1 MSAMARSGGVL
12 STFFSRRNVK
22 RGPWNRWRR
31 GFILGY
37 AILIPLALHNYI
49 DWLSAGMAAGL
60 IALMLTPV
68 FEENVYASPRY
79 GIAAIAFFLLFL
91 LVPVKTILYGG
102 MACTVLFFRES
113 FYGRTEQTVPFLIL
127 LLSPI
132 SEYAM
137 NLFSFP
143 VRLQLTALAGKM
155 IGSMGVSVRV
165 AGNMLTDK
173 RHEFS
178 VDPACMGLHMLQLS
192 LLTGI
197 ILMNFYQ
204 SGQHR
209 RLGAGTILI
218 LLILITGL
226 NVLANL
232 CRIVCLVLWS
242 ILPDN
247 PMHGLMGMFCLVL
260 YVFLPMIPLTRWAVR
275 RYGAPVEKVTASPPR
290 PLKGKLKAPRSPRL
304 LAGNILAGS
313 CLLVAVPV
321 SLVHDRR
328 QQGPDKGQVSVPD
341 YTTRSLGGH
350 ILQLNNSRSLVYI
363 KPIPDFYYTDHLPSI
378 CWQGN
383 GYAFHFVQEERI
395 GSWLLYTGL
404 LQNGTDTLYTAWWYD
419 NGSQHT
425 ISQLDWRVDVLRG
438 GRKYSVVNIT
448 TANRK
453 DLEHEIRNVLEN
465 NPFREVIERN
475 Q

>member
-1 MSAMARSGGVL
+1 MSFFAR
-12 STFFSRRNVK
+12 RYVK
-22 RGPWNRWRR
+22 KGPWNRWRR

-37 AILIPLALHNYI
+37 AILVPLALHNYI

-68 FEENVYASPRY
+68 FEEAVYTSPRY

-91 LVPVKTILYGG
+91 LIPVKTILYLG

-113 FYGRTEQTVPFLIL
+113 FYGRTEHTVPFLIL

-132 SEYAM
+132 AEYVM

-143 VRLQLTALAGKM
+143 IRLQLTALAGKM
-155 IGSMGVSVRV
+155 IGSLGMPVQV
-165 AGNMLTDK
+165 AGNMLTNK
-173 RHEFS
+173 GHEFS

-204 SGQHR
+204 KRQHR
-209 RLGAGTILI
+209 RLNTGGILI
-218 LLILITGL
+218 LLALITGL

-232 CRIVCLVLWS
+232 CRIVCLVLWG

-247 PMHGLMGMFCLVL
+247 PMHGLIGMLCMVL
-260 YVFLPMIPLTRWAVR
+260 YILLPMIPLTRWAVR
-275 RYGAPVEKVTASPPR
+275 RYGAPVKKASPPGS
-290 PLKGKLKAPRSPRL
+290 PPRSPWL

-313 CLLVAVPV
+313 CLLVAVPI
-321 SLVHDRR
+321 SLVHDRS
-328 QQGPDKGQVSVPD
+328 QLEPDKGLVSVPG
-341 YTTRSLGGH
+341 YTTRNLCGH

-363 KPIPDFYYTDHLPSI
+363 KPIPDFYYTDHLPAI

-383 GYAFHFVQEERI
+383 GYAFHFLQEERI
-395 GSWLLYTGL
+395 GSKLLYTGL
-404 LQNGTDTLYTAWWYD
+404 LQNGKDTLYTAWWYD
-419 NGSQHT
+419 NGSRHT
-425 ISQLDWRVDVLRG
+425 ISQLDWREDVLRG
-438 GRKYSVVNIT
+438 GNKYSVINIT
-448 TANRK
+448 TASRK
-453 DLEHEIRNVLEN
+453 ELEEEIRQVLEAH
-465 NPFREVIERN
+465 PFREVIGRRR
-475 Q
+475 